1 MVLVRDKMTP
11 DPVTITPQ
19 TTIAEAL
26 ALMREHRI
34 RRLPVL
40 DKGKLVGIV
49 TDRDLSEVSPS
60 PATSLSIFELNYLLA
75 RTKIGALIKK
85 QRVITISPDAYL
97 EEAALI
103 MRDNEIGAIP
113 VVEEGRLVGI
123 ITESNIF
130 DAFIELMGLREPGT
144 RLDLELEDRPG
155 MLAKVAGVVWKEG
168 GDISHLAV
176 FHSGRGRVTLA
187 VQLRNEEA
195 GRIIDALAEQGIRVK
210 SVAWKGRA
218 AL

>member
-1 MVLVRDKMTP
+1 MRVRDKMTP
-11 DPVTITPQ
+11 NPVTITPQ

-26 ALMREHRI
+26 TLMREGKF

-40 DKGKLVGIV
+40 DRGKLVGIV

-75 RTKIGALIKK
+75 RTKIDTIIKK
-85 QRVITISPDAYL
+85 QKVIFISPDAYL
-97 EEAALI
+97 EEAALM

-113 VVEEGRLVGI
+113 VVEDGKLLGI
-123 ITESNIF
+123 ITESDIF

-144 RLDLELEDRPG
+144 RLELELEDKPG
-155 MLAKVAGVVWKEG
+155 MLVRVSEIVWKNG

-176 FHSGRGRVTLA
+176 FHEKRGRATL
-187 VQLRNEEA
+187 VLQLRTTNAED
-195 GRIIDALAEQGIRVK
+195 IVKALKGEGISVK
-210 SVAWKGRA
+210 SAAWKGHA
-218 AL
+218 